1 MAPAPGT
8 VEGGSPQNEWLG
20 ALLSQRVDSV
30 ESHRWSM
37 MQQHNEHI
45 ANLAAARDRLVEE
58 RRRLTTELD
67 KPYERSR
74 GHDTEDVRDA
84 FVKVQA
90 VIDAVE
96 RALAHEAHLQ
106 RPRDTDESAQGAGF
120 YSLK

>member
-1 MAPAPGT
+1 
-8 VEGGSPQNEWLG
+8 
-20 ALLSQRVDSV
+20 
-30 ESHRWSM
+30 M

-58 RRRLTTELD
+58 RRGLATELD

-74 GHDTEDVRDA
+74 GRDTEDVRDA

-96 RALAHEAHLQ
+96 RAIAHEAHVQ
-106 RPRDTDESAQGAGF
+106 RSRDTDEPVQGAGF
-120 YSLK
+120 YALR